1 MKSLVEEMLTLAR
14 ADNAVR
20 TAIMAEVSLT
30 DLATDCVLSFEPV
43 AFEAGKPLE
52 SDITPDVTVT
62 GDADKLRQLIGV
74 LLDNAIKYGQAGVPS
89 A

>member
-1 MKSLVEEMLTLAR
+1 M
-14 ADNAVR
+14 
-20 TAIMAEVSLT
+20 
-30 DLATDCVLSFEPV
+30 

-74 LLDNAIKYGQAGVPS
+74 LLDNAIKYGRRGVPS